1 MTFEDF
7 ISTFKIN
14 LKKRGGT
21 RYAVLST
28 FGIDYPK
35 SRHVV
40 LRSFKEDRIHIYTH
54 SLSSKVEE
62 LSANSKCNLCW
73 YSDRHR
79 IQLTF
84 YGEGKILET
93 DASEKIK
100 KEVNDLKDYQGIK
113 PGSDFILDNTE
124 EIHFAVIEFKIHELI
139 ALKLDSSQHEKYVYS
154 FNDKDIKEKRVIP

>member
-7 ISTFKIN
+7 ISIFKIN
-14 LKKRGGT
+14 LKKRGGK
-21 RYAVLST
+21 RNAVLST

-40 LRSFKEDRIHIYTH
+40 LRSFKENRIYIYTH

-62 LSANSKCNLCW
+62 LSKNSKCNLCW

-84 YGEGKILET
+84 YGEGKMLGS
-93 DASEKIK
+93 DVSEKNQ
-100 KEVNDLKDYQGIK
+100 KEVTDLRDYEGIK
-113 PGSDFILDNTE
+113 PGSDFILENTK
-124 EIHFAVIEFKIHELI
+124 EIHFAVIEFNINQLI
-139 ALKLDSSQHEKYVYS
+139 ALKLDSSQHEKY
-154 FNDKDIKEKRVIP
+154 